1 MNGTDGE
8 KAGHSNSGKIDLP
21 KKGSHPVDQ
30 TGRESASITGRR
42 SSPCSTPI
50 INQTGEKFY
59 THKDIE
65 IILKIRELLIVEKL
79 DKNKIKEVLKNDLS
93 VADLLEE
100 RGGGTHFD
108 KDKIN
113 RLRGELKEI
122 LTILDK
128 SDKI

>member
-1 MNGTDGE
+1 MEKILDIQIPEKLTFRRKEVTRLTKLDGRVLDYWE
-8 KAGHSNSGKIDLP
+8 KEFA
-21 KKGSHPVDQ
+21 VF
-30 TGRESASITGRR
+30 
-42 SSPCSTPI
+42 TPM

-59 THKDIE
+59 THKDLK

-100 RGGGTHFD
+100 RGSEAHFGN
-108 KDKIN
+108 DKIN
-113 RLRGELKEI
+113 RIRGELKEI

-128 SDKI
+128 SDKK

>member
-1 MNGTDGE
+1 MEKKLDIQIPEKLTFRRKEVTQLTKLDGRVLDYWE
-8 KAGHSNSGKIDLP
+8 KEFA
-21 KKGSHPVDQ
+21 VF
-30 TGRESASITGRR
+30 
-42 SSPCSTPI
+42 TPM

>member
-1 MNGTDGE
+1 MEKKLDIQIPEKLTFRRKEVTRLTKLDGRVLDYWE
-8 KAGHSNSGKIDLP
+8 KEFA
-21 KKGSHPVDQ
+21 VF
-30 TGRESASITGRR
+30 
-42 SSPCSTPI
+42 TPM

-79 DKNKIKEVLKNDLS
+79 DKNKIKEVLKKDLS

-100 RGGGTHFD
+100 RGGGSHFD

>member
-1 MNGTDGE
+1 MEKKLDIQIPEKLTFRRKEVTRLTKLDGRVLDYWE
-8 KAGHSNSGKIDLP
+8 KEFA
-21 KKGSHPVDQ
+21 VF
-30 TGRESASITGRR
+30 
-42 SSPCSTPI
+42 TPM

>member
-1 MNGTDGE
+1 MLDIQIPEKLTFRRKEVTRLTKLDGRVLDYWE
-8 KAGHSNSGKIDLP
+8 KEFA
-21 KKGSHPVDQ
+21 VF
-30 TGRESASITGRR
+30 
-42 SSPCSTPI
+42 TPM

-79 DKNKIKEVLKNDLS
+79 DKNKIREVLKNDLS

-100 RGGGTHFD
+100 RGSEAHFD
-108 KDKIN
+108 KNKIN
-113 RLRGELKEI
+113 RIRGELKEI

-128 SDKI
+128 SDKK